1 MEKTQINVG
10 MFPFGGNQNP
20 YTRLI
25 KDSIELTGA
34 KVTPLMDNRIF
45 PLRRACHSGV
55 DILQMYWPGNLYIS
69 TSKFRTFLKTMMF
82 WDGLMCMSDLPC
94 FYSVENLVPHD
105 ITVGIDHYAMTQRI
119 INRCRGFIAMSDSA
133 GKIFKNH
140 YKLPTN
146 ARVHIV
152 PHRNYLD
159 VYPDQITREE
169 ARVILNIPSSAKVIL
184 SLGRIEPYK
193 GLDRLIPAFL
203 QSSRPDDILLIA
215 GSAKSPDVINQ
226 LNQLSAK
233 HSHPNSGSVKV
244 VGRFIKDDELQVF
257 HRAADAVALTYSD
270 MPMNPGSLIMAM
282 GFGLPVV
289 APVKGAIAETAGP
302 DALFGYDENVTG
314 ALSQAI
320 SSVLQS
326 DASDLAQKGKLAHE
340 LVASRNSRQ
349 AASAAFSSIYESLSL

>member
-1 MEKTQINVG
+1 MYKKQINVG

-34 KVTPLMDNRIF
+34 RVTPLMDNRIF

-55 DILQMYWPGNLYIS
+55 DLLQMYWPGNLYIS
-69 TSKFRTFLKTMMF
+69 TNKFRTFIKSVMF

-105 ITVGIDHYAMTQRI
+105 ITAGIDHFAMTQRI
-119 INRCRGFIAMSDSA
+119 ISRCRGFIAMSDSA

-140 YKLPTN
+140 YKLPPT
-146 ARVHIV
+146 AKVHIV

-159 VYPDQITREE
+159 VYPNQINRDE
-169 ARVILNIPSSAKVIL
+169 ARAILNIPLNAKVIL

-203 QSSRPDDILLIA
+203 QSSSPGDILLIA
-215 GSAKSPDVINQ
+215 GSAKSTDVISK
-226 LNQLSAK
+226 LNELSTK
-233 HSHPNSGSVKV
+233 YSHAQSGTVKV

-289 APVKGAIAETAGP
+289 APIKGAIKETAGP
-302 DALFGYDENVTG
+302 DALFGYDENTTG
-314 ALSQAI
+314 ALNHAI
-320 SSVLQS
+320 SRVLQS
-326 DASDLAQKGKLAHE
+326 DASDLAKKGKQAHD

>member
-1 MEKTQINVG
+1 MYKKQLKVG

-20 YTRLI
+20 YTNLI

-55 DILQMYWPGNLYIS
+55 DLLQLYWPGNLYIS
-69 TSKFRTFLKTMMF
+69 TNQFRTFIKKFMF
-82 WDGLMCMSDLPC
+82 WDGLRCMSNLPC

-105 ITVGIDHYAMTQRI
+105 MTAGIDHYAMTQRI
-119 INRCRGFIAMSDSA
+119 INRCHGYIAMSDSA

-146 ARVHIV
+146 AQVHIV

-159 VYPDQITREE
+159 VYPNEITRDE
-169 ARVILNIPSSAKVIL
+169 ARTILNIPLNAKVVL

-193 GLDRLIPAFL
+193 GLNRLIPAFL
-203 QSSRPDDILLIA
+203 QSSRPNDILLIA

-226 LNQLSAK
+226 LNLLSQKYAQ
-233 HSHPNSGSVKV
+233 PQSGSVRV
-244 VGRFIKDDELQVF
+244 VGRFIKDEELQVF

-282 GFGLPVV
+282 GFGLPVI
-289 APVKGAIAETAGP
+289 APIKGAIAETAGP
-302 DALFGYDENVTG
+302 DALFGYDENVAG
-314 ALSQAI
+314 ALNHAI

-326 DASDLAQKGKLAHE
+326 DASDLAQKGKQAHE